1 MTGIQIKMIA
11 FILMAIDHAGA
22 LFLPSGSAAWV
33 FARGMGRL
41 AFPLYAY
48 LASQGI
54 RHTRSIGAYSGRL
67 FLYAFL
73 SEIFFDMAFFGRF
86 PYPACQNTFFTL
98 AFAVAA
104 FCPYQPHRAGD
115 HGKRGNPEK
124 PEDRWMKKAICALC
138 VFCAGVA
145 AQNIHADYG
154 MCGVLLIG
162 AMVFANGDVMVMTIA
177 VLVFLS
183 LSVTW
188 LVPDPVQRAAAAA
201 TVTALWFW
209 MVSMDNGE
217 PGERKWRKWFYAAYP
232 AHLAV
237 LWAMRMAAVGI

>member
-1 MTGIQIKMIA
+1 MTGIQIKMVA
-11 FILMAIDHAGA
+11 FVLMAIDHAGA

-33 FARGMGRL
+33 FARGIGRL

-54 RHTRSIGAYSGRL
+54 RHTRSIGVYSGRL
-67 FLYAFL
+67 LLYAFL

-86 PYPACQNTFFTL
+86 PFPACQNTFFTL

-104 FCPYQPHRAGD
+104 FWPCQPHRAGS
-115 HGKRGNPEK
+115 HGRSQSPEK
-124 PEDRWMKKAICALC
+124 PGDRWMRKAICALC
-138 VFCAGVA
+138 VLCAGVA

-162 AMVFANGDVMVMTIA
+162 ATVFSDGDTMVMMTA
-177 VLVFLS
+177 VLGFLFLS
-183 LSVTW
+183 AAW

-201 TVTALWFW
+201 AVTALCFW
-209 MVSMDNGE
+209 IISMDNGE

-237 LWAMRMAAVGI
+237 LWAMRIAAAGM